1 MKIVGYMEGTNP
13 EALTKLFLEG
23 YETIPLSNG
32 FDNHGKYIMHL
43 TTEDHI
49 SLVVG
54 YLHKFIPI
62 SPRYTMTD
70 ILSSVRVYKIPVV
83 FIVPKEM
90 QHKADKILVD
100 KGLNYRHADN
110 ADLSKTII
118 ETLKGV
124 VSQAVP

>member
-13 EALTKLFLEG
+13 DVLTHLLLEG

-49 SLVVG
+49 SLIVG

-62 SPRYTMTD
+62 SPRYSLTD
-70 ILSSVRVYKIPVV
+70 ILSSVKVYKIPVI

-90 QHKADKILVD
+90 QNKADRIIAD
-100 KGLNYRHADN
+100 KGLNYRLSDPT
-110 ADLSKTII
+110 DLSKNIF
-118 ETLKGV
+118 ESLKREV
-124 VSQAVP
+124 PQAVP